1 MKIFRYSLVAA
12 VLAFAACSSDTEEQL
27 PADYSGV
34 KVNPDIT
41 VTDSLQGKFTK
52 AGTGQSNTGPESST
66 YFKVGEHV
74 GILLLDDKT
83 NQLYSDTKEVGV
95 LRYTY
100 DGVYWGTYDAY
111 GMTED
116 YCRVYCFYPYPDS
129 EDHSY
134 DGLWPNS
141 YRKIETA
148 SNTDYLWG
156 ESVIPSSSPGVN
168 GMTPQVH
175 IRMNHALCRVS
186 FQLKRKLAYDPNSTI
201 GKGAVTS
208 FNAQGF
214 DASNRSMHG
223 TSKYCFITGNV
234 VTPVTA
240 DKNPVS
246 FSTLAGNSI
255 PQPVNSTL
263 GDTNEFMSMVP
274 GTGTIKINLTIDGQS
289 YLVTIP
295 AYTYRAGYHY
305 LITLEYTGSQIIFP
319 DGSGATDGKMK
330 IIPWTSGG
338 SIGVKGLIER

>member
-1 MKIFRYSLVAA
+1 MKIFRYSFVAA
-12 VLAFAACSSDTEEQL
+12 VLAFAACSSDSEEQL

-34 KVNPDIT
+34 KVSPDIT
-41 VTDSLQGKFTK
+41 VTDSLQDQFTK
-52 AGTGQSNTGPESST
+52 AGTGPSNTEPEGSK
-66 YFKVGEHV
+66 YFKAGDHV
-74 GILLLDDKT
+74 GFLLLDKNT
-83 NQLYSDTKEVGV
+83 NQLYNDTKEIGI

-100 DGVYWGTYDAY
+100 DGVYWGTYDSY

-116 YCRVYCFYPYPDS
+116 YCRVYCFYPYLES

-156 ESVIPSSSPGVN
+156 ESVIPSSSSGVN

-175 IRMNHALCRVS
+175 MRMNHALSRVS

-214 DASNRSMHG
+214 DTSNRSMHG
-223 TSKYCFITGNV
+223 ISKYCFITGNV

-246 FSTLAGNSI
+246 FGTLAGHNI
-255 PQPVNSTL
+255 PQAVNSTL
-263 GDTNEFMSMVP
+263 GDTKEFMSMVP
-274 GTGTIKINLTIDGQS
+274 GTGTIKINLTIDGQK
-289 YLVTIP
+289 YLVIIP
-295 AYTYRAGYHY
+295 NYDYQAGYHY
-305 LITLEYTGSQIIFP
+305 LITLEYTGTQISFP
-319 DGSGATDGKMK
+319 DGTGTPGGKME

-338 SIGVKGLIER
+338 SIDVKGLIER